1 MIPFDGRRTFGAPE
15 YFAELPKDRRPLTKL
30 TAKAEGR
37 SLALTGG
44 AGLSADISAVW
55 RATVSSVSL
64 PILLSL
70 THLRHCVSHSAHCP
84 RPLRSAGSQFPR
96 PPPGGTTR

>member
-1 MIPFDGRRTFGAPE
+1 MVDELLVLRE
-15 YFAELPKDRRPLTKL
+15 YFAELHKDRSPLTKL
-30 TAKAEGR
+30 TAKAECR
-37 SLALTGG
+37 SMALTGG

-55 RATVSSVSL
+55 RSTVSSASL

-70 THLRHCVSHSAHCP
+70 TRLRHCVSHSAHPP